1 MESLMEHF
9 TNIDLLMV
17 SLLFMLVAVALLLV
31 FGIKTK

>member
-1 MESLMEHF
+1 MEHF
-9 TNIDLLMV
+9 ATVDLLMV